1 MLKLFSF
8 DRLLE
13 QATRRFQSLPES
25 IQRELKESLEN
36 GKGILRQRD
45 QMDAYLHFYGEIHRQ
60 KLLRAFKHLPESLHN
75 RNISVID
82 WGCGQGLAS
91 MIFSDYMEKEQ
102 LSLNTITDL
111 SLIDPSKICL
121 NRAIGFLEWIVPKTW
136 ISTIVAQE
144 QAIHPE
150 DLCIQEDYVIHLL
163 SNVVDMPEFSGD
175 GILRVLNAN
184 KKSYHVIVMVSP
196 FYPEEGR
203 GKRMDIFAERLKGFK
218 QVYSFQ
224 KHREDWKEDYSCQI
238 RIYDNA
244 NY

>member
-13 QATRRFQSLPES
+13 QASWRFLSLPES
-25 IQRELKESLEN
+25 VQRELKESLEN
-36 GKGILRQRD
+36 GKRILRQRD
-45 QMDAYLHFYGEIHRQ
+45 QMDAYLHYYGEIHRQ
-60 KLLRAFKHLPESLHN
+60 KLLRAFKHLPGSLRN
-75 RNISVID
+75 RNISMID

-91 MIFSDYMEKEQ
+91 MIFSDYIEKEK
-102 LSLNTITDL
+102 LNPNMITDL
-111 SLIDPSKICL
+111 FLIDPSKTCL
-121 NRAIGFLEWIVPKTW
+121 NRASGLLEWMIPRTW

-144 QAIHPE
+144 QSIYPK
-150 DLCIQEDYVIHLL
+150 DLCIQENHVIHIL

-175 GILRVLNAN
+175 GVLRVLNAN

-196 FYPEEGR
+196 FYPKAGR
-203 GKRMDIFAERLKGFK
+203 GRRMEIFAERLKGFK

-224 KHREDWKEDYSCQI
+224 KHREEWKEDYSCQI

-244 NY
+244 NN